1 MRTLV
6 MFDLPT
12 LTSAEQKQY
21 RIFRKKLI
29 KEGFVMMQYSIY
41 CKLTLNS
48 TQKDRIERFVESNKP
63 AAGNVAMLT
72 ITEKQFAN
80 IKYVL
85 GQFASDVL
93 TTTDRLVVI

>member
-12 LTSAEQKQY
+12 LTSAEQRQY

-29 KEGFVMMQYSIY
+29 KEGFVMMQFSIY
-41 CKLTLNS
+41 SKLTLNS
-48 TQKDRIERFVESNKP
+48 TQKDRIERFVEANKP

-72 ITEKQFAN
+72 ITEKQFAD
-80 IKYVL
+80 IKYLV
-85 GQFASDVL
+85 GSFSSDVL
-93 TTTDRLVVI
+93 QTTERLVVI

>member
-1 MRTLV
+1 MRTIV

-12 LTSAEQKQY
+12 STSLEKKRY

-41 CKLTLNS
+41 SKLTLNS
-48 TQKDRIERFVESNKP
+48 TQKTRIEKFVEKNKP
-63 AAGNVAMLT
+63 LAGNIVMLT

-80 IKYVL
+80 IKYIL
-85 GQFASDVL
+85 GEHSSDIL
-93 TTTDRLVVI
+93 ETTDRLVII

>member
-1 MRTLV
+1 

-12 LTSAEQKQY
+12 LSSAEQKQY
-21 RIFRKKLI
+21 RLFRKKLI
-29 KEGFVMMQYSIY
+29 KEGFVMMQYSMY

-48 TQKDRIERFVESNKP
+48 TQKVRIERFVEANKP
-63 AAGNVAMLT
+63 ETGNVAMLT

-85 GQFASDVL
+85 GSFSSDVL
-93 TTTDRLVVI
+93 TSTDRLVVM